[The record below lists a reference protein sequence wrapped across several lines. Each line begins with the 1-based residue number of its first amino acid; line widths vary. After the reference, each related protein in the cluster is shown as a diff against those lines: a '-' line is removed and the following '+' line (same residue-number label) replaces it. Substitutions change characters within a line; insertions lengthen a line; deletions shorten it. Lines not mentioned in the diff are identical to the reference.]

1 MPEHLWKRAQ
11 TQRALEHR
19 TQPILARAASLS
31 ATLTPCD
38 GTGWTRTAAAKDD
51 ELRQKI
57 IATYGQARARTDSYD
72 L

>member
-1 MPEHLWKRAQ
+1 MAWAIGE
-11 TQRALEHR
+11 
-19 TQPILARAASLS
+19 AAV
-31 ATLTPCD
+31 
-38 GTGWTRTAAAKDD
+38 KDD